1 MRKLIALAL
10 FALIGILAIY
20 IFMSSRPIPQ
30 SAPVQA
36 PGATAK
42 GGEETE
48 PAQGIPQFPWPP
60 PKASAFVKIPNELV
74 SGTGGKPFLRDVA
87 RRLEQTFDAAGYVER
102 SYHSIPN
109 GFALVSRIEQ
119 ILADGTPRE
128 EAARWSVSNVRPN
141 VVSLRDYITA
151 LFTAPRGR
159 YRIIVFIVT
168 DLPVTQEKKEP
179 TRAEATEWLTSGAL
193 ILPPS
198 IGGQPYSGDYYTTAL
213 IYEFERGAG
222 DQSAALKIPS
232 DLPGKTHL
240 ERAGIWSK
248 LRS

>member
-1 MRKLIALAL
+1 MRKLIALTL
-10 FALIGILAIY
+10 FAVIGFLAYYFI
-20 IFMSSRPIPQ
+20 
-30 SAPVQA
+30 SAESEPPSDPVQA

-42 GGEETE
+42 GGGETE

-60 PKASAFVKIPNELV
+60 PKASAFVKVPNELV
-74 SGTGGKPFLRDVA
+74 SGTADKPFLRDVA
-87 RRLEQTFDAAGYVER
+87 RRLEQTFDAAGYAER
-102 SYHSIPN
+102 SYHSVPN

-128 EAARWSVSNVRPN
+128 EAARWAVSSVRPK

-179 TRAEATEWLTSGAL
+179 TRAQATEWLNSGAL
-193 ILPPS
+193 SLPPS
-198 IGGQPYSGDYYTTAL
+198 IGGQPYSGNYYTTAL

-222 DQSAALKIPS
+222 DQGAALKIPS
-232 DLPGKTHL
+232 DLSGKTHL
-240 ERAGIWSK
+240 QRAGIWSR